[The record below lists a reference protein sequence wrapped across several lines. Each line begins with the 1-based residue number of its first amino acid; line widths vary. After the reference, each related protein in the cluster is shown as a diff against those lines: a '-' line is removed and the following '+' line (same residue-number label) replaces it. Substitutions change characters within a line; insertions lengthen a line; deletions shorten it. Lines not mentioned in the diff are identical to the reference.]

1 MPRLTHAI
9 GAAAA
14 AAALALSVA
23 AAVPAAAASRPDSSP
38 KITYYLSLGDS
49 LSVGDQPN
57 AKGVTLPT
65 NQGYADQLYNA
76 LRRTDPGLRLYKLG
90 CPGETSKTLNLGKIC
105 GYKGDERYSL
115 DAGKGT
121 QLAAALAFLKAHP
134 GQVPLITLDI
144 GANDLNPCLVLTS
157 ISDIAACLSKVF
169 PPMEANLAY
178 TLAKLRKAD
187 PHATIVGMTYYDP
200 ELADW
205 LTGKAGQ
212 AFAQD
217 SILLAYVFDQDLSGV
232 YAKYKDPVADVFT
245 TFDTTDMTHTM
256 KVPGIPGTL
265 PRDVGLICLR
275 TYECVKP
282 PVGPNEHCNKY
293 GYGAIAGTFLA
304 TLQKIKFRP

>member
-1 MPRLTHAI
+1 MPRLTRAI
-9 GAAAA
+9 GVATAV
-14 AAALALSVA
+14 AALAMTA
-23 AAVPAAAASRPDSSP
+23 ASAVPAAAADRPDTSHP
-38 KITYYLSLGDS
+38 VAYYLSLGDS

-65 NQGYADQLYNA
+65 SEGYANQLYNA
-76 LRRTDPGLRLYKLG
+76 LRRTDPGLRLYELG
-90 CPGETSKTLNLGKIC
+90 CPGETSKTLNLGGIC

-115 DAGKGT
+115 SADKGV
-121 QLAAALAFLKAHP
+121 QLTAAIAFLRAHR

-157 ISDIAACLSKVF
+157 VSAIAACLGPVF
-169 PPMEANLAY
+169 PAIQKNLAY
-178 TLAKLRKAD
+178 TLAKLRAAD

-212 AFAQD
+212 QFAEGSVFLAQAFAGD
-217 SILLAYVFDQDLSGV
+217 LAAV
-232 YAKYKDPVADVFT
+232 YENAKDPVADVFT
-245 TFDTTDMTHTM
+245 TFDTTDMTHTI
-256 KVPGIPGTL
+256 KVPGIGTL

-304 TLQKIKFRP
+304 TLQKIKFRA